1 LAYGC
6 KQRPFVN
13 FYGPNFI
20 LYEMSSPFLNLHW
33 FFDKLHMT
41 GSKPQW
47 YNGLLLLSSFFCCR
61 LLWGTYQ
68 SIRVYQDVWAGLHP
82 SSASAANGNH
92 TMGLAVDADV
102 MKLAREEQVPIWL
115 AVVYLGS
122 NIVLNTLNFY
132 WFGKMI
138 ETIRKRFQG
147 HATTENHDRPD
158 RKASQKARDNEVVV
172 VEGVEVTTM
181 ADGEIVEERVEVG
194 IVDAGKKVIGVEKT
208 EVRRRRG

>member
-1 LAYGC
+1 
-6 KQRPFVN
+6 
-13 FYGPNFI
+13 
-20 LYEMSSPFLNLHW
+20 
-33 FFDKLHMT
+33 
-41 GSKPQW
+41 
-47 YNGLLLLSSFFCCR
+47 
-61 LLWGTYQ
+61 
-68 SIRVYQDVWAGLHP
+68 
-82 SSASAANGNH
+82 
-92 TMGLAVDADV
+92 MGLAVDADV
-102 MKLAREEQVPIWL
+102 MRLAREEQVPIWL

-147 HATTENHDRPD
+147 HATSENHDRPD